1 MGFANGF
8 RLGRV
13 MGIPIVIN
21 PSWFLI
27 LALVVGALGSQFGSQ
42 YPSWAAWERWGVAL
56 LTTLLFF
63 ASVLAHELC
72 HSVVAVRKGIPV
84 RGITLFMLGGVSQ
97 ISREA
102 SRPGIELLIA
112 IVGPLSSLALGGIFV
127 GLTLLV
133 GSSSDHLHGVL
144 AQLGLTNLSLGVFNL
159 APAFPLDGG
168 RVLRALLWQATNSF
182 GRATFMA
189 GRVSQALAA
198 ALILGGLA
206 IALVSRPF
214 SPFTGLWAALIGW
227 FIFGSATSSLRQ
239 QRQDQMLRSLRAQD
253 VMTPAAPAVPSDTP
267 VLRAM
272 ELLLHPP
279 SQPCLLVTAEDPT
292 VLGVLTFGALRKVA
306 KEQRAS
312 ATIGSLTTPLH
323 RLRTVAPG
331 ETAAQAVELLQ
342 GAPDGVVLVA
352 EGLTV
357 LGAITEE
364 TVSQRIRAMQRL
376 GMTER

>member
-1 MGFANGF
+1 VGFANGF

-13 MGIPIVIN
+13 MGIPIIIN

-27 LALVVGALGSQFGSQ
+27 FALVVVALGNQFNSQF
-42 YPSWAAWERWGVAL
+42 PSWATWEQWGVAVI
-56 LTTLLFF
+56 TSLLFF

-102 SRPGIELLIA
+102 SRPGTELLIA

-144 AQLGLTNLSLGVFNL
+144 TQLGLTNLSLGVFNL

-168 RVLRALLWQATNSF
+168 RVLRALLWQATSSF
-182 GRATFMA
+182 DRATFIA
-189 GRVSQALAA
+189 ARVSQALAG
-198 ALILGGLA
+198 ALILGGIA
-206 IALVSRPF
+206 FALVFRPF
-214 SPFTGLWAALIGW
+214 SPFAGLWAALIGW

-239 QRQDQMLRSLRAQD
+239 QRQDQVLRSLRAQD
-253 VMTPAAPAVPSDTP
+253 VMAPAGPALPSDTT

-272 ELLLHPP
+272 ELILLPP
-279 SQPCLLVTAEDPT
+279 SQPCLLVSADST
-292 VLGVLTFGALRKVA
+292 VIGVLTFGALRKVA
-306 KEQRAS
+306 REQRANTPIS
-312 ATIGSLTTPLH
+312 SLTTPLH
-323 RLRTVAPG
+323 RLRTVPPG
-331 ETAAQAVELLQ
+331 DTAAHAVELLQ
-342 GAPDGVVLVA
+342 GAPEGVLLVA
-352 EGLTV
+352 EGPDV

-364 TVSQRIRAMQRL
+364 TVTQRIRTMQRL
-376 GMTER
+376 GMTGR

>member
-1 MGFANGF
+1 
-8 RLGRV
+8 
-13 MGIPIVIN
+13 MGIPIIIN

-27 LALVVGALGSQFGSQ
+27 FALVIVALSSQFSRQ
-42 YPSWAAWERWGVAL
+42 YPSWTAWEYWGIAL
-56 LTTLLFF
+56 ITSLLFF

-102 SRPGIELLIA
+102 SRPGTELLIA

-133 GSSSDHLHGVL
+133 GSSNAHLHGVL
-144 AQLGLTNLSLGVFNL
+144 AYLGVTNLSLGVFNL

-168 RVLRALLWQATNSF
+168 RVLRALLWQATNRF
-182 GRATFMA
+182 DRATLIA
-189 GRVSQALAA
+189 GRVSQSLAG
-198 ALILGGLA
+198 ALILGGIA
-206 IALVSRPF
+206 FALVFRPF

-239 QRQDQMLRSLRAQD
+239 QRQDQVLRSLRAQD
-253 VMTPAAPAVPSDTP
+253 VMAPTGPAVPSDTT

-272 ELLLHPP
+272 ELLLLPP
-279 SQPCLLVTAEDPT
+279 SQPCLLVTSGST
-292 VLGVLTFGALRKVA
+292 VLGILTFNALRKA
-306 KEQRAS
+306 TKEQRAAAAIS
-312 ATIGSLTTPLH
+312 SLTTPLH
-323 RLRTVAPG
+323 RLRTMAPG
-331 ETAAQAVELLQ
+331 DTAAQAVELLQ
-342 GAPDGVVLVA
+342 GAPEGIILVA
-352 EGLTV
+352 EGPNV

-364 TVSQRIRAMQRL
+364 TVSQRTRTMQRL
-376 GMTER
+376 GITGR

>member
-27 LALVVGALGSQFGSQ
+27 FALVVVALGSQFSSQ
-42 YPSWAAWERWGVAL
+42 YPSWAAWERWGVSL
-56 LTTLLFF
+56 ITTLLFF

-72 HSVVAVRKGIPV
+72 HSIVAVRKGIPV

-102 SRPGIELLIA
+102 SRPGTELLIA

-133 GSSSDHLHGVL
+133 GSSSQHLHGVL

-168 RVLRALLWQATNSF
+168 RALRALLWQATNSF

-189 GRVSQALAA
+189 GRVSQALAG

-206 IALVSRPF
+206 VALVSRPF

-227 FIFGSATSSLRQ
+227 FIFGSATASLRQ
-239 QRQDQMLRSLRAQD
+239 QRQDQILRSLRAQD
-253 VMTPAAPAVPSDTP
+253 VMAPAGPAVPSDTT

-272 ELLLHPP
+272 ELVLLPP
-279 SQPCLLVTAEDPT
+279 SQPCLLVTSDST
-292 VLGVLTFGALRKVA
+292 VIGVLTFGALRKVP
-306 KEQRAS
+306 KEQRAGAPIS
-312 ATIGSLTTPLH
+312 SLTTPLH
-323 RLRTVAPG
+323 RLRTMAPG
-331 ETAAQAVELLQ
+331 DPAAQAVELLQ
-342 GAPDGVVLVA
+342 GAPEGVVLVV
-352 EGLTV
+352 EGPSV
-357 LGAITEE
+357 LGVITEE
-364 TVSQRIRAMQRL
+364 TVSQRIRTMQRL